1 MSTPFMDGPRVRLV
15 PKIKKLFDPLK
26 ESYEEVYNVV
36 NMMYFIDGS
45 QDKTEREAE
54 AYCTLVSVRLWKFKD
69 GGS

>member
-1 MSTPFMDGPRVRLV
+1 MSTSFMDGPRVRLV

-54 AYCTLVSVRLWKFKD
+54 NIAWIWI
-69 GGS
+69 